1 MQKVWYLLWSKPC
14 RIKDANVRGNAAMAL
29 GQISMIGIPEAIE
42 AAMPVLIQLLQDEHT
57 IVRVNA
63 AEALVKIGTPEAIKA
78 AEDAVPDLMP
88 VVGLGYGDNIEI
100 LIGDSESVY
109 LLASYSPDG
118 EKVVTTGFNGV
129 SIWNSKTGE
138 KIDDLINTSMD
149 NYGPD
154 YKAIYSPNGNQIVTF
169 PGIDGFGY
177 AMVWDSQTGE

>member
-1 MQKVWYLLWSKPC
+1 
-14 RIKDANVRGNAAMAL
+14 MAL

-42 AAMPVLIQLLQDEHT
+42 AAMSVLIQLLQDEHT

-118 EKVVTTGFNGV
+118 EKSGHHWFQ
-129 SIWNSKTGE
+129 WSKYLE
-138 KIDDLINTSMD
+138 
-149 NYGPD
+149 
-154 YKAIYSPNGNQIVTF
+154 F
-169 PGIDGFGY
+169 
-177 AMVWDSQTGE
+177 